1 MLVTGHRGSGKSSE
15 LARLAEAMAPDFF
28 VVWLD
33 VEKNTDIFSVNHI
46 EVLFLLGV
54 AVRRLR

>member
-1 MLVTGHRGSGKSSE
+1 
-15 LARLAEAMAPDFF
+15 MAPDFF

-33 VEKNTDIFSVNHI
+33 VERNTDIFSVNHI

-54 AVRRLR
+54 AVYFCTRA